1 MIDMDYVNS
10 LNPAEKERIR
20 SAKVA
25 VIGCGGTGGYAC
37 ELLIRLGVGTLVA
50 VDGDCFCESNLNRQL
65 YCTRETLGRS
75 KARAVSERAAQL
87 DPGVNV
93 VAVSEHITEQNAE
106 KILSGC
112 DVVIDALD
120 SFSARKIVFDACK
133 KLGITMIFGAVG
145 AWRVQVGILLESCSY
160 LSEVSAAQEYHGESV
175 LPFVPSL
182 CAAIEVAEAVK
193 ILTAN
198 EAALSG
204 KLLDI
209 DLISG
214 ETIEIDL

>member
-1 MIDMDYVNS
+1 MDYVNS
-10 LNPAEKERIR
+10 LSPAEKEKIKN
-20 SAKVA
+20 AKVA
-25 VIGCGGTGGYAC
+25 VIGCGGTGGYVC

-65 YCTRETLGRS
+65 YCTRETLGSS
-75 KARAVSERAAQL
+75 KARAVFDRAAKL
-87 DPGVNV
+87 DPSVEV
-93 VAVSEHITEQNAE
+93 IAVCENITAQNAE

-120 SFSARKIVFDACK
+120 SFSARKIVFDACAA
-133 KLGITMIFGAVG
+133 LGIKMIFGAVG
-145 AWRVQVGILLESCSY
+145 AWRVQVGILPYNSSY
-160 LSEVSAAQEYHGESV
+160 LSDVPAPQEYHGESV